1 MERAEVL
8 GRVCYRGMGKLSNA
22 ADFVVVLFLS
32 LTASSSSQSLSLLR
46 GGGER
51 KPSDLCQTVLY
62 LQRCTKDVQTWHVSA
77 LKLQKVLRLE
87 DVQSPS
93 ELPAGQAEKWSESKG
108 LMPPSSQHPRVASK
122 SCRKTLLNLACCA
135 CLVQEGLSNARR

>member
-22 ADFVVVLFLS
+22 ADFVVLFLS

-51 KPSDLCQTVLY
+51 KPSDVC
-62 LQRCTKDVQTWHVSA
+62 
-77 LKLQKVLRLE
+77 
-87 DVQSPS
+87 
-93 ELPAGQAEKWSESKG
+93 
-108 LMPPSSQHPRVASK
+108 
-122 SCRKTLLNLACCA
+122 
-135 CLVQEGLSNARR
+135 

>member
-8 GRVCYRGMGKLSNA
+8 GRVCYRGLGKLSNA

-32 LTASSSSQSLSLLR
+32 LTASSSSQCFSLLR
-46 GGGER
+46 DGGER
-51 KPSDLCQTVLY
+51 KPSDVCQTVLY
-62 LQRCTKDVQTWHVSA
+62 LQRCTKDVQT
-77 LKLQKVLRLE
+77 LQFQSRHMPKVLRLE

-108 LMPPSSQHPRVASK
+108 SMPPSSQNPRVASK